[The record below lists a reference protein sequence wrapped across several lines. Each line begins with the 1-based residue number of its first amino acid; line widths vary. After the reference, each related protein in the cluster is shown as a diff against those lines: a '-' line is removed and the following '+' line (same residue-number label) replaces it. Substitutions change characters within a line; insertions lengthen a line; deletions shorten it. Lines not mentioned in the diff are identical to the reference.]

1 MTSSFER
8 QNLFIDA
15 FGRPPE
21 KALPTAVTGSRWRYN
36 LEKVKKLSFAEKLK
50 LQEFHD
56 RGTPFYELPSWVLDG
71 GFIQISKAEQKKQ
84 DQLTNETGLTQTE
97 RATVFN
103 AFNAHMASLVEMS
116 KREIL
121 RESEILKTELDE
133 AIAKYGEVEVMTAI
147 NEIDGE
153 SGEFYAVQLR
163 MAKAEKQLAQINLK
177 KQEDQTSIANE
188 LAEAKAAIES
198 GNAQLM
204 GISELPSDLLKD
216 ELFRM
221 LNNQARKN
229 AEESE

>member
-1 MTSSFER
+1 MTSSSER

-15 FGRPPE
+15 FGQSPE

-50 LQEFHD
+50 LQELHD
-56 RGTPFYELPSWVLDG
+56 LGTPFYELPGWVVDG

-116 KREIL
+116 KRELL
-121 RESEILKTELDE
+121 RESEILKTELEE
-133 AIAKYGEVEVMTAI
+133 AIAKYGESEVMTAI

-153 SGEFYAVQLR
+153 SGEYYAVQLR
-163 MAKAEKQLAQINLK
+163 LK
-177 KQEDQTSIANE
+177 KALYTC
-188 LAEAKAAIES
+188 
-198 GNAQLM
+198 
-204 GISELPSDLLKD
+204 
-216 ELFRM
+216 M
-221 LNNQARKN
+221 LYKLGRTPCRGR
-229 AEESE
+229 